1 MGAVTYPDSR
11 VVEFV
16 NSRVIPIQ
24 LLSDA
29 KPYAHDFNVKWTP
42 TVIVLDEDGKE
53 HSRTVGFLPPE
64 EFVASL
70 LLGITKVYFDLN
82 RLSEALTNAEK
93 CIADYPK
100 SRATPEAIYL
110 QGVAG
115 YKSTHDPKHLKATY
129 QRLHAEYPASEWAE
143 RAQPYSLLP

>member
-1 MGAVTYPDSR
+1 MGAVTYPDNK

-16 NSRVIPIQ
+16 NSRMIPIQ
-24 LLSDA
+24 LLADA
-29 KPYAHDFNVKWTP
+29 KPYADDFNVKWTP

-64 EFVASL
+64 EFVATL
-70 LLGITKVYFDLN
+70 LLGIIKVHFDLN
-82 RLSEALTNAEK
+82 RFSEALTDAEK
-93 CIADYPK
+93 LIADYPK
-100 SRATPEAIYL
+100 SRATPEAMYL

-115 YKSTHDPKHLKATY
+115 YKSTHDPKHLKAAY
-129 QRLHAEYPASEWAE
+129 QKLQAEYPASEWTQ

>member
-1 MGAVTYPDSR
+1 MGAVTYPEDK
-11 VVEFV
+11 VVEFIT
-16 NSRVIPIQ
+16 SRMIPIQ
-24 LLSDA
+24 LHSDA
-29 KPYAHDFNVKWTP
+29 KPYADDFNVKWTP

-64 EFVASL
+64 EFVPSL
-70 LLGITKVYFDLN
+70 QLGIIKVYFDSN
-82 RLSEALTNAEK
+82 RFSEALTNAEK

-115 YKSTHDPKHLKATY
+115 YKSTHDPKHLKAAY
-129 QRLHAEYPASEWAE
+129 QKLQAEYPASEWTE